1 MALTYAVSP
10 SSSGFSPA
18 FCVKRC
24 RLNNEIGA
32 MLGTFVGCP
41 KSCGA
46 PGSISAIALQ
56 SAKAAKLLFK
66 ELVKVKEVKILTFI

>member
-32 MLGTFVGCP
+32 MLGTQLD
-41 KSCGA
+41 A
-46 PGSISAIALQ
+46 Q
-56 SAKAAKLLFK
+56 KAAGRPVR
-66 ELVKVKEVKILTFI
+66 LVRSRCKVPKPQSYYLRN